1 MPASNGASPDIAST
15 RKVLKAARAIMA
27 GARTPYGSP
36 SRRSKG
42 QSVCVS
48 RPQTPQ
54 AHLPGA
60 VDFSGLNAAVREFGL
75 TYSRFIDGI
84 GKAGVMSIARCFR
97 ILLSGSRRVPSHC
110 RQGQGRTGGLTPGSG
125 PVGALRHSSLG

>member
-1 MPASNGASPDIAST
+1 MARVKRGVTGHAKHK
-15 RKVLKAARAIMA
+15 KVLKAAKAIMA

-54 AHLPGA
+54 AHFRALWIQR
-60 VDFSGLNAAVREFGL
+60 LNARCASWV

-84 GKAGVMSIARCFR
+84 GKAASWSIARCFR
-97 ILLSGSRRVPSHC
+97 ILLSGSRRRSKPLSTS
-110 RQGQGRTGGLTPGSG
+110 QGRTGGLTPGSG
-125 PVGALRHSSLG
+125 ARRRSAPQ